1 LEGPVQKTAV
11 ARVLV
16 LYFEADARLLPVAQ
30 AVHAGATV
38 AGAEA
43 TLMSYGQWVASGY
56 QPSEGFYDLFFV
68 EADLAHMFSKHDIF
82 AQTKGFAWG
91 GRNVAPF
98 AVCSNSKQSREA
110 FKQVAADFERRGA
123 VVRNTL
129 TLNVKGNLSFLGKGR
144 LEEIDFA
151 RAKAFGERT
160 VNYFIGKRVTQPS
173 EKAKIA
179 GYKKQG

>member
-1 LEGPVQKTAV
+1 MAV
-11 ARVLV
+11 RCLV

-43 TLMSYGQWVASGY
+43 ALMSYSQWAASGY
-56 QPSEGFYDLFFV
+56 QPSDGFYDLFFAGAGLASV
-68 EADLAHMFSKHDIF
+68 FSRRDLF
-82 AQTKGFAWG
+82 AQTAGFDWAG
-91 GRNVAPF
+91 KNVAPF
-98 AVCSNSKQSREA
+98 ALCSNSRQSREA
-110 FKQVAADFERRGA
+110 FKQVAAEFEKRGA

-144 LEEIDFA
+144 LDEVDFV
-151 RAKAFGERT
+151 RAQAFGERT
-160 VNYFIGKRVTQPS
+160 VNYFIGKRITQPS

-179 GYKKQG
+179 GYRK

>member
-1 LEGPVQKTAV
+1 MEWPVRTAV

-68 EADLAHMFSKHDIF
+68 EADLAHVFSKRDLF
-82 AQTKGFAWG
+82 AQTKDFNWS

-98 AVCSNSKQSREA
+98 AVCSNSKQSRED
-110 FKQVAADFERRGA
+110 FKQVAADFEKRGA

-129 TLNVKGNLSFLGKGR
+129 TLNVKGNLSFLGKGL

-160 VNYFIGKRVTQPS
+160 VNYFVGKRVTQPS

-179 GYKKQG
+179 GYRK

>member
-1 LEGPVQKTAV
+1 
-11 ARVLV
+11 
-16 LYFEADARLLPVAQ
+16 
-30 AVHAGATV
+30 
-38 AGAEA
+38 
-43 TLMSYGQWVASGY
+43 MSYGQWAASGY
-56 QPSEGFYDLFFV
+56 QPSNGFYDLFFV

-151 RAKAFGERT
+151 RAQAFGERT
-160 VNYFIGKRVTQPS
+160 VNYFVGKRVTQPS

-179 GYKKQG
+179 GYRK